1 MKTEKKK
8 PKVYTFA
15 LAPGRPK
22 YARRIARIAAM
33 HGVFLMM
40 ARLADDDWRHY
51 FEVENAGG
59 KLDSDRAEGTVVGL
73 GAAGLWPIAVTKGT
87 VKAEENARKRR

>member
-1 MKTEKKK
+1 MAKR
-8 PKVYTFA
+8 KVYTFA

-33 HGVFLMM
+33 HGVLLMM
-40 ARLADDDWRHY
+40 ARLADDDWHHY

-87 VKAEENARKRR
+87 VKEPKARPRR